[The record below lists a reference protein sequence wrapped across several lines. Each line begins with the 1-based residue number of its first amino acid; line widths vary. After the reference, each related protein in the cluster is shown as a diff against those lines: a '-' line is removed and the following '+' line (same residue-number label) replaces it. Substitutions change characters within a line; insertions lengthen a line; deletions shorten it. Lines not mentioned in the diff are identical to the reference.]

1 MARQHRGNVG
11 SSNIR
16 RRQIDDIVFQLRLSL
31 RCHSRTNPP
40 CSVSENL
47 RLRRSYFSAIRIIF
61 QNPSERPYV
70 LCRSLLK
77 GIISNS
83 LPGGATIQVGLPTFP
98 RARKLI
104 IAWSFLTCIYEESY
118 ACSRDRINAV
128 LVPDNIE
135 SQNTDKLMR
144 PIDAAFR
151 SHPDRSDSFG
161 PLGKLILFS
170 YNAEATPERR
180 NNRLKTLDECRR
192 DVVADECFLRTQG
205 QGTSRK
211 VLPRA
216 GAKGKGSPEKYK
228 NTSVRENVCEVN
240 EMCFR
245 DRPTSVH
252 PSRLASYG

>member
-1 MARQHRGNVG
+1 MSIASHKSCCALRCRAETDVTSREMARQHRGNVG

-151 SHPDRSDSFG
+151 SHPDLTASARS
-161 PLGKLILFS
+161 
-170 YNAEATPERR
+170 
-180 NNRLKTLDECRR
+180 
-192 DVVADECFLRTQG
+192 
-205 QGTSRK
+205 
-211 VLPRA
+211 
-216 GAKGKGSPEKYK
+216 GS
-228 NTSVRENVCEVN
+228 
-240 EMCFR
+240 
-245 DRPTSVH
+245 
-252 PSRLASYG
+252 